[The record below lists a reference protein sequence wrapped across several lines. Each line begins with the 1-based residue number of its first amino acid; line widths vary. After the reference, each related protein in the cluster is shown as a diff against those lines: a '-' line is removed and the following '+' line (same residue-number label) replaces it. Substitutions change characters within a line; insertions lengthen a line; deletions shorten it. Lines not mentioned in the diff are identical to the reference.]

1 MCGNNEIY
9 EVEPGV
15 YEVISDYVPSSRRAM
30 FYRAEAVVRASGR
43 DTHHCERCGAY
54 DETGKKHHRH
64 HKDRNIKNA
73 RSDNIEILC
82 VVCHMA
88 EHPERLGR
96 LYGKAD

>member
-15 YEVISDYVPSSRRAM
+15 YEVISDYVPSSRRAL
-30 FYRAEAVVRASGR
+30 FYRAEAVIKASGR
-43 DTHHCERCGAY
+43 DVRYCERCGEY

-64 HKDRNIKNA
+64 HIDRDIHNA

-82 VVCHMA
+82 VKCHMA
-88 EHPERLGR
+88 EHPERLNFKYMG
-96 LYGKAD
+96 AD